1 MLETTDNLK
10 RPKAKALGKTKDLP
24 KPNPYAQ
31 MLLTTFSHRA
41 FDEDRVSHLKGRWR
55 EEVFKKNQKIR
66 KSDNKNDEEAIALYP
81 IDLEIGTG
89 NGYHFAHLASTQLD
103 RGVIGI
109 EVKYKPLIQAI
120 RRALKF
126 GAKSNAFMIRYD
138 AALVSEIFD
147 TEELDN
153 VYIHHPDPWP
163 KEKQWKHRLI
173 QDGFLKDLHKT
184 MKKES
189 FVEFK
194 TDDESYYDWA
204 LEVFKE
210 SDFEIQFHTR
220 DLHASEKAKTNF
232 ITHFENIFL
241 KKGQPIF
248 YLKAF
253 KV

>member
-41 FDEDRVSHLKGRWR
+41 FDEDRVSHLKGKWR
-55 EEVFKKNQKIR
+55 EEVFKKKLTNTT
-66 KSDNKNDEEAIALYP
+66 SYP
-81 IDLEIGTG
+81 LDLEIGTG
-89 NGYHFAHLASTQLD
+89 NGYHFAHLASSQLD
-103 RGVIGI
+103 RGVVGI

-120 RRALKF
+120 RRALKL
-126 GAKSNAFMIRYD
+126 GAENNAFMIRYD
-138 AALVSEIFD
+138 ASLVSEIFD
-147 TEELDN
+147 TEELNN

-184 MKKES
+184 MKKDS

-194 TDDESYYDWA
+194 TDDESYYDWS
-204 LEVFKE
+204 LEIFKE
-210 SDFEIQFHTR
+210 SDFEINFQTR
-220 DLHASEKAKTNF
+220 DLHNSEKAKTNF